1 MFRNY
6 LKIAFR
12 NLTRNKVYSFINIGG
27 LAVGM
32 AVAMLIGLWIWDEL
46 SFNKYHKNHD
56 RIAKVMQ
63 HISNNGE
70 IQTRESVPYPLA
82 EDLRKNYG
90 SDFKHV
96 VLCMSDVWNVLS
108 YGNNKFLKIGNYF
121 EPEGIEMLGVNI
133 LKGSRE
139 SLKDPY
145 SIMLS
150 ASVAKALFGNT
161 DPINKIIKMD
171 NQYAVKVT
179 GVYEDF
185 PSNSSFHSVTFI
197 APYKLFYNRYTWV
210 KTMYDPWRANAFQ
223 IYVQIADNAD
233 FDKVSFR
240 IKDAKLKKVNAEL
253 AKLKPTLFLQPMS
266 KWHLY
271 SEFKDGFNIGGRIQ
285 YVWLFGIIGIFVL
298 LLACIN
304 FMNLSTARS
313 EKRAKEVGVRKAIG
327 SARSQLIA
335 QFFSESFLVVTLAF
349 ILSLFLVQL
358 CLPFFNELAD
368 KNINILWTNPL
379 FWLVGI
385 SFSLFTGLIAA
396 TYPAFYLSSFQPV
409 KVLKGSFRVGRFASM
424 PRKVLVVM
432 QFTVSITLIIGTIVV
447 FRQIQYAKNRP
458 IGYET
463 NGLVSLPQ
471 AINEIHKHFDV
482 VKDELLKTGAVVSL
496 CETSAPT
503 TENWSSSTEFSWPGK
518 DPNLLAEV
526 PIIGI
531 SYDYGKT
538 IGWQMKEG
546 RDFSKAFPSDSA
558 KVILNE
564 TAVKLMGLKQPI
576 GKTISWFQQPFTVI
590 GVVKDVIMQSPYEQ
604 VKPTVY
610 TFSKDD
616 VAYILAKINPQ
627 ISATTALSRIESVF
641 KKYNPSQPFDYNF
654 VDEEYAKK
662 FDNEE
667 RISKLATFFAILAI
681 FISCLG
687 LFGLASFV
695 AEQRTKEIGIRK
707 ILGATVFNLWQL
719 LSKDFVVLVLLAFL
733 IATPISYYFMNNWI
747 QNYTYHTDIT
757 WWIFALTGIGALLI
771 TLITVSF
778 QSIKSALMN
787 PVKSLR
793 TE

>member
-1 MFRNY
+1 MLQNY
-6 LKIAFR
+6 IKIAFR
-12 NLTRNKVYSFINIGG
+12 NLVRNKVYSFINIGG

-32 AVAMLIGLWIWDEL
+32 AVAMLIGLWIYDEL
-46 SFNKYHKNHD
+46 NFNKYHKNHD
-56 RIAKVMQ
+56 NIAKVMQ
-63 HISNNGE
+63 NISNNGE
-70 IQTRESVPYPLA
+70 VQTRESVPYPLA

-90 SDFKHV
+90 SNFKHV
-96 VLCMSDVWNVLS
+96 VLSMNDVWNVLS

-121 EPEGIEMLGVNI
+121 EPEGIEMLGVNMI
-133 LKGSRE
+133 KGSHNC
-139 SLKDPY
+139 LNDPS
-145 SIMLS
+145 SIILS
-150 ASVAKALFGNT
+150 ESVAHALFGNT
-161 DPINKIIKMD
+161 NPLDKIIKMD
-171 NQYAVKVT
+171 NKYAVKIT

-185 PSNSSFHSVTFI
+185 PINSSFHAVSFI
-197 APYKLFYNRYTWV
+197 APYQLFYNRYDWV

-223 IYVQIADNAD
+223 IYVQIADNTD
-233 FDKVSFR
+233 FDKVSFS
-240 IKDAKLKKVNAEL
+240 IKDAKLKKVNSEL
-253 AKLKPTLFLQPMS
+253 AKLKPTLFLQSMN

-298 LLACIN
+298 FLACIN

-313 EKRAKEVGVRKAIG
+313 EKRAKEVGIRKSIG
-327 SARSQLIA
+327 STRSQLIA
-335 QFFSESFLVVTLAF
+335 QFFSESFLVVTCAF
-349 ILSLFLVQL
+349 ILSLLLVQL
-358 CLPFFNELAD
+358 CLPFFNELSD
-368 KNINILWTNPL
+368 KKMDILWSNPS

-385 SFSLFTGLIAA
+385 SFSLFTGLIAG

-409 KVLKGSFRVGRFASM
+409 KVLKGSFRVGRFASI
-424 PRKVLVVM
+424 PRKVLVVI

-458 IGYET
+458 IGYQT

-482 VKDELLKTGAVVSL
+482 VKEELLKSGVIVSL
-496 CETSAPT
+496 TETSAPT
-503 TENWSSSTEFSWPGK
+503 TQNWSSSTAFNWPGK
-518 DPNLLAEV
+518 NPNLLAEIPNV
-526 PIIGI
+526 GI

-538 IGWQMKEG
+538 IGWQMIEG
-546 RDFSKAFPSDSA
+546 RDFSKSFASDSSA
-558 KVILNE
+558 VILNE

-576 GKTISWFQQPFTVI
+576 GKTISWFEQPVTVI
-590 GVVKDVIMQSPYEQ
+590 GVVKDVIVQSPYEQ

-610 TFSKDD
+610 NFSKDD
-616 VAYILAKINPQ
+616 VSYILAKINPT
-627 ISATTALSRIESVF
+627 ISATIALSRIETVF

-662 FDNEE
+662 FDNELL
-667 RISKLATFFAILAI
+667 ISKLSTLFAILAI

-707 ILGATVFNLWQL
+707 VLGASVANLWQL
-719 LSKDFVVLVLLAFL
+719 LSKDFVILVIISCL
-733 IATPISYYFMNNWI
+733 IATPIAYYFMNDWL
-747 QNYTYHTDIT
+747 QKYTYRTQIS
-757 WWIFALTGIGALLI
+757 WWIFALSGLGALII
-771 TLITVSF
+771 TLLTVSF
-778 QSIKSALMN
+778 QAIKAAVAN

>member
-6 LKIAFR
+6 LTIAFR

-32 AVAMLIGLWIWDEL
+32 AVAMLIGLWMWDEL
-46 SFNKYHKNHD
+46 SFDTYHKNHD

-70 IQTRESVPYPLA
+70 VQTRESVPYPLA
-82 EDLRKNYG
+82 EELRKTYG

-96 VLCMSDVWNVLS
+96 VLCESDVWNVLS

-133 LKGSRE
+133 LKGSRKG
-139 SLKDPY
+139 LNDPY

-185 PSNSSFHSVTFI
+185 PSNSSFHSVSFI

-223 IYVQIADNAD
+223 IYVQIADKAD

-327 SARSQLIA
+327 SARSQLIS

-349 ILSLFLVQL
+349 ILCLFLVQL

-379 FWLVGI
+379 FWLAGI
-385 SFSLFTGLIAA
+385 SFSLFTGLIAG

-432 QFTVSITLIIGTIVV
+432 QFTVSITLIIGTIVI

-482 VKDELLKTGAVVSL
+482 VKDELLKTGAVISL

-503 TENWSSSTEFSWPGK
+503 TENWSSSTEFNWPGK
-518 DPNLLAEV
+518 DPNILAEI
-526 PIIGI
+526 PNIGI

-546 RDFSKAFPSDSA
+546 RDFSKSFSSDSTA
-558 KVILNE
+558 LILNE
-564 TAVKLMGLKQPI
+564 SAVKLMGLAQPI

-590 GVVKDVIMQSPYEQ
+590 GVVKDVIIQSPYEP

-610 TFSKDD
+610 TFTKDD
-616 VAYILAKINPQ
+616 VAYILAKINPE
-627 ISATTALSRIESVF
+627 ISATVALSRIESVF

-707 ILGATVFNLWQL
+707 VLGATVFNLWQL

-733 IATPISYYFMNNWI
+733 IATPLSYYFMNNWI
-747 QNYTYHTDIT
+747 QNYAYHTNIS
-757 WWIFALTGIGALLI
+757 WWIFAVTGLGALLI
-771 TLITVSF
+771 TLLTVSF

>member
-6 LKIAFR
+6 LTIAFR

-46 SFNKYHKNHD
+46 SFNQYHKNHD

-70 IQTRESVPYPLA
+70 VQTRESVPYPLA
-82 EDLRKNYG
+82 EELRKNYG

-96 VLCMSDVWNVLS
+96 VLTMNDVWNVLS
-108 YGNNKFLKIGNYF
+108 YSNNKFLKVGSYI
-121 EPEGIEMLGVNI
+121 EPEGIEMLGVNM
-133 LKGSRE
+133 LKGSRQC
-139 SLKDPY
+139 LNDPY
-145 SIMLS
+145 SVILS
-150 ASVAKALFGNT
+150 ASVARALFGNT
-161 DPINKIIKMD
+161 DPLEKVIKMD
-171 NQYAVKVT
+171 NKYAVKVT

-185 PSNSSFHSVTFI
+185 PINSTFHTVSFI
-197 APYKLFYNRYTWV
+197 APYKLFSTRYEWV
-210 KTMYDPWRANAFQ
+210 RTMGDPWRANAFQ
-223 IYVQIADNAD
+223 VYVQISENAD
-233 FDKVSFR
+233 FDKVSFK

-327 SARSQLIA
+327 SARSQLIS
-335 QFFSESFLVVTLAF
+335 QFFSESFVVVTFAF

-358 CLPFFNELAD
+358 SLPFFNELAD
-368 KNINILWTNPL
+368 KNITILWSNPL

-385 SFSLFTGLIAA
+385 SFSLFTGLIAG

-471 AINEIHKHFDV
+471 AINEIHKHIDI
-482 VKDELLKTGAVVSL
+482 VKDELLKSGAVVSV

-503 TENWSSSTEFSWPGK
+503 TESWSSSTEFNWPGK

-546 RDFSKAFPSDSA
+546 RDFSKNFASDSTA
-558 KVILNE
+558 VILNE
-564 TAVKLMGLKQPI
+564 SAVKLMGLKQPI
-576 GKTISWFQQPFTVI
+576 GKAISWFQQPFTVI

-610 TFSKDD
+610 NFTKDD
-616 VAYILAKINPQ
+616 VSYILAKVNPE
-627 ISATTALSRIESVF
+627 ISATIALSKIETIF

-707 ILGATVFNLWQL
+707 VLGATVFNLWQL

-733 IATPISYYFMNNWI
+733 IATPLSYYFMNNWI
-747 QNYTYHTDIT
+747 QNYAYHTDIS
-757 WWIFALTGIGALLI
+757 WWIFALTGLGALLI
-771 TLITVSF
+771 TLLTVSF